1 MIIRFR
7 GTPTQV
13 RVETLSSET
22 ALRSPYREIGSPVL
36 RVTVNVTRHDGD
48 VVRIVLDVDDVSID
62 VQHPDGGFVLNGI
75 DQLFVVERQPPAH
88 RFLTWFGVFARRRGF
103 YDRVLVETPESH
115 VARFVERTIERRL
128 GLADERVRG
137 EMRL

>member
-1 MIIRFR
+1 M
-7 GTPTQV
+7 
-13 RVETLSSET
+13 
-22 ALRSPYREIGSPVL
+22 RSPYREIGSPVL
-36 RVTVNVTRHDGD
+36 RVTVIVARHDGD
-48 VVRIVLDVDDVSID
+48 TCRIVLDVDDVSID
-62 VQHPDGGFVLNGI
+62 VQRPDGGFVLSGI
-75 DQLFVVERQPPAH
+75 DQLFVVERPPPAH

>member
-1 MIIRFR
+1 ML
-7 GTPTQV
+7 V
-13 RVETLSSET
+13 
-22 ALRSPYREIGSPVL
+22 SPYREIGSPVL
-36 RVTVNVTRHDGD
+36 RISIAVARPDYAKCE
-48 VVRIVLDVDDVSID
+48 IVIDVDDVSID
-62 VQHPDGGFVLNGI
+62 VRHPNGGFVVSGV
-75 DQLFVVERQPPAH
+75 DQLFVVERPPPAH

-103 YDRVLVETPESH
+103 FDRVLVETPESH